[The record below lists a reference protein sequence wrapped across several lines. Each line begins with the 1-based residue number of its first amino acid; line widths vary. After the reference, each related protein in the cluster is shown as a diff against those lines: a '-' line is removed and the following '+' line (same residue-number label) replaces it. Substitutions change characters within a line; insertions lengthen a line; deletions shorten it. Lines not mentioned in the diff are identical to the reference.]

1 MRPGSDPS
9 SVAGDA
15 VLRRNDKV
23 LDPDA
28 APVVGTRFAR
38 FMQLPSRMDLSDELR
53 RERDVEGRVAGGG
66 PPRSVSGRNL
76 GGRAEADGSASFAS
90 LANYAASEDMDD
102 SRAETQGAFG
112 DAPGRL
118 AVDRT
123 QSQHRLAERS
133 IAAST
138 SRALNKQQRAGAPQ
152 EQTQEEAED
161 WMASISKALRR
172 MC

>member
-1 MRPGSDPS
+1 MRPGADPS

-15 VLRRNDKV
+15 VLRRSRNDKV
-23 LDPDA
+23 DPDA

-53 RERDVEGRVAGGG
+53 AEGRVGGGG

-76 GGRAEADGSASFAS
+76 GGRAEVDGGASFAS
-90 LANYAASEDMDD
+90 LANYAPSEDLDD
-102 SRAETQGAFG
+102 FRAETQDALGE
-112 DAPGRL
+112 APGRL

-123 QSQHRLAERS
+123 QSQNRLAERS

-138 SRALNKQQRAGAPQ
+138 NRALNKQQRAGAAQ
-152 EQTQEEAED
+152 EQTQEEEED
-161 WMASISKALRR
+161 WLTSISKALRR

>member
-1 MRPGSDPS
+1 MRPDPS

-15 VLRRNDKV
+15 VLRGRRDKV
-23 LDPDA
+23 DPDA

-53 RERDVEGRVAGGG
+53 REREAEARVG

-76 GGRAEADGSASFAS
+76 GGREVDSGASFAS
-90 LANYAASEDMDD
+90 LANYAPSEDLDD
-102 SRAETQGAFG
+102 SRG
-112 DAPGRL
+112 DEAGEAPGRL
-118 AVDRT
+118 GVDRT
-123 QSQHRLAERS
+123 KSQARLAERS

-138 SRALNKQQRAGAPQ
+138 NRALNKQQRAGTQ
-152 EQTQEEAED
+152 EQTPEEEED
-161 WMASISKALRR
+161 WLTSISKAFRR

>member
-1 MRPGSDPS
+1 MRPSADQS

-15 VLRRNDKV
+15 VLRRSRNDKV
-23 LDPDA
+23 DPDA

-53 RERDVEGRVAGGG
+53 AEGRVGGGG

-76 GGRAEADGSASFAS
+76 GGPGQPTDGSASFAS
-90 LANYAASEDMDD
+90 LANYAPSEDLDD
-102 SRAETQGAFG
+102 FRAETQDALGE
-112 DAPGRL
+112 APGRL

-123 QSQHRLAERS
+123 QSQNRLAERS

-138 SRALNKQQRAGAPQ
+138 SRALNKQQRAGAQ
-152 EQTQEEAED
+152 EQSQEEED
-161 WMASISKALRR
+161 WLTSISKALRR

>member
-23 LDPDA
+23 LDPEA
-28 APVVGTRFAR
+28 APVGTRFAR

-53 RERDVEGRVAGGG
+53 CERDAEGRRVGGGG

-102 SRAETQGAFG
+102 FRAETGAFG